1 MQIINQTQPRNPGGR
16 LEIQQQISQDLEVAT
31 DPILSGSQI
40 QLARSHMKKQPTG
53 IVIPINNI
61 NFKRDEHESEYNPN
75 RSARDNEDGTF
86 LPQYSS

>member
-1 MQIINQTQPRNPGGR
+1 
-16 LEIQQQISQDLEVAT
+16 
-31 DPILSGSQI
+31 
-40 QLARSHMKKQPTG
+40 MKKQPTG